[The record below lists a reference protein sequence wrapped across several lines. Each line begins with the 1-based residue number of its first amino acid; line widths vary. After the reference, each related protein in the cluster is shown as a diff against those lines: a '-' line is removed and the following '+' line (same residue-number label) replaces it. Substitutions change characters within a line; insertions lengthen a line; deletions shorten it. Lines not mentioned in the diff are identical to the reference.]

1 MTSRSSMRRHLASAA
16 VVVVLSAVPFAHL
29 DAQQVSAV
37 ERRLD
42 PATAA
47 AVLSVADSARAIG
60 LPVEPLYSKALE
72 GASKRAAG
80 ARIVAAVRTLAGEL
94 SVARNA
100 LGAESTPAELEAAAS
115 ALHVGARQADLAR
128 LRAVRSGQPLTVA
141 LAVLSDLVARGVPAP
156 DATHAVLALADRRLR
171 DADFVTFRREVERD
185 IALGAPP
192 AAATTVRLS
201 AGARSG
207 ELTNSRND
215 PSIGG
220 PPVRRRP

>member
-1 MTSRSSMRRHLASAA
+1 MTLRSSMLRHLTFAA
-16 VVVVLSAVPFAHL
+16 TAVVLSGVPFARL
-29 DAQQVSAV
+29 AAQPAAAV

-42 PATAA
+42 PAIAA
-47 AVLSVADSARAIG
+47 AVLALADSARMIG

-72 GASKRAAG
+72 GASKRAPG

-94 SVARNA
+94 SAARQA

-115 ALHVGARQADLAR
+115 ALHVGARQADLMR
-128 LRAVRSGQPLTVA
+128 LRAARGGQPLTVA

-201 AGARSG
+201 AGVRSG
-207 ELTNSRND
+207 ELTNSQDN

-220 PPVRRRP
+220 PPGRRRP

>member
-1 MTSRSSMRRHLASAA
+1 MTIRSSMLRQLAFAA
-16 VVVVLSAVPFAHL
+16 AAGVLCALPFARL
-29 DAQQVSAV
+29 GAQQASAV

-42 PATAA
+42 SATAA
-47 AVLSVADSARAIG
+47 AVLSIADSARAIG

-72 GASKRAAG
+72 GASKRATG
-80 ARIVAAVRTLAGEL
+80 VRIVDAVRTLAGEL
-94 SVARNA
+94 SAARSA
-100 LGAESTPAELEAAAS
+100 LGAESTPAELGAAAS
-115 ALHVGARQADLAR
+115 ALHVGARQADLTR
-128 LRAVRSGQPLTVA
+128 LRVARSGQPLTVA

-156 DATHAVLALADRRLR
+156 NATRAVLALADRGLR

-207 ELTNSRND
+207 ELTNSESN
-215 PSIGG
+215 PSAGG